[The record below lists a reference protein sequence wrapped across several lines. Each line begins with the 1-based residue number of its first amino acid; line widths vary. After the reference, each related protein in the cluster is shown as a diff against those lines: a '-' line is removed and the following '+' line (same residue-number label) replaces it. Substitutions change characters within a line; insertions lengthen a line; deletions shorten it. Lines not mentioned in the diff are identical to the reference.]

1 MNDDLHIDFK
11 KEYVHLFNLPYNLSA
26 LITFLICIAFKK
38 DLINIDEDLFWLLL
52 CGMVLIILLVIFIF
66 DNLIKKYLIKKQFS
80 HEQLTKANKI
90 GQYIAKISAI
100 AFFAFLAMQLG
111 FF

>member
-11 KEYVHLFNLPYNLSA
+11 KEYVHLFNLPYNLSV
-26 LITFLICIAFKK
+26 LITFLIFIAFKK
-38 DLINIDEDLFWLLL
+38 VFITFDKNLFWISL
-52 CGMVLIILLVIFIF
+52 CGMVLIILLMTFIF

-90 GQYIAKISAI
+90 GQYIDKISAI
-100 AFFAFLAMQLG
+100 AFLAFLAMQLG